1 MGAAGG
7 RLPARRVAR
16 NHSAPRDEI
25 GPLTKFLTV
34 TIFWIVQASAFLIFF
49 VPFTWGLVALWAASH
64 FLRAIG
70 LTLAYHRY
78 FAHRAFQM
86 NRAARFVWTWIAA
99 SAMQKG
105 PLWWA
110 GHHVNHH
117 RYADRDGDPHSP
129 MVSGFY
135 YAHIGWF
142 LNDAKHD
149 RLEATNPVVRDFSK
163 APEIAFIDRYF
174 AVPPLVLA
182 AVLYLAGGMPWLIWG
197 FCLPTMTLAHAT
209 FAINT
214 VNRLWGSRRFETIDE
229 SRNNAFTAFFAVGE
243 GWHNNHHR
251 YQRSARNGFYWWE
264 FDLTWYVIRAMA
276 VVGLAWDVQAVPERI
291 YAEARVAKTRQ
302 ALLPSVPSIR
312 ETVPLA
318 LDLDDEAEAV

>member
-1 MGAAGG
+1 
-7 RLPARRVAR
+7 
-16 NHSAPRDEI
+16 
-25 GPLTKFLTV
+25 LTKFLTV

-49 VPFTWGLVALWAASH
+49 VPFSWGLVGLWAASH

-86 NRAARFVWTWIAA
+86 NRAARFAWTWIAA

-129 MVSGFY
+129 MVSGLY

-149 RLEATNPVVRDFSK
+149 RLEPTNPVIRDFSK

-214 VNRLWGSRRFETIDE
+214 VNHLWGSRRFDTIDE

-264 FDLTWYVIRAMA
+264 FDPTWYVIRVMA
-276 VVGLAWDVQAVPERI
+276 AVGLAWDIQAVPERI
-291 YAEARVAKTRQ
+291 YAEARVAKARR
-302 ALLPSVPSIR
+302 ALLPSVPSIT

-318 LDLDDEAEAV
+318 LDLGDDAEAV

>member
-1 MGAAGG
+1 L
-7 RLPARRVAR
+7 R
-16 NHSAPRDEI
+16 
-25 GPLTKFLTV
+25 TKFLTV
-34 TIFWIVQASAFLIFF
+34 TIFWIVQASAVLVFF
-49 VPFTWGLVALWAASH
+49 VPFAWPLVALWAASH

-70 LTLAYHRY
+70 LTLAFHRY

-86 NRAARFVWTWIAA
+86 NRFMRFVWAFLGT

-129 MVSGFY
+129 LVSGLY

-149 RLEATNPVVRDFSK
+149 RLETSNPVMRDFRQV
-163 APEIAFIDRYF
+163 PEIAWLDRYF
-174 AVPPLVLA
+174 FVPPLLLA
-182 AVLYLAGGMPWLIWG
+182 VAMFLLGGMSWLVWG

-214 VNRLWGSRRFETIDE
+214 VNHMFGSRRFDTIDE
-229 SRNNAFTAFFAVGE
+229 SRNNALTAFFAVGE

-251 YQRSARNGFYWWE
+251 FQRAARNGFYWWE
-264 FDLTWYVIRAMA
+264 FDPTWYVIRLMA
-276 VVGLAWDVQAVPERI
+276 AIGLAWDLQVVPERI
-291 YAEARVAKTRQ
+291 YAEARAVKARRRQ
-302 ALLPSVPSIR
+302 QPIASVTDSAPMGL
-312 ETVPLA
+312 ELA
-318 LDLDDEAEAV
+318 EDVDG